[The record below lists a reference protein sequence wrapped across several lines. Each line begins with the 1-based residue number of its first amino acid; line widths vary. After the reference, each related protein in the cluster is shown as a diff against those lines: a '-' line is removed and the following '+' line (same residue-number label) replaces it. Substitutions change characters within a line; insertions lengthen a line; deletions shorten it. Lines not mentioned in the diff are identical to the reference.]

1 METLIKDITYGIRT
15 LIKSPGFTVVAV
27 LALTLG
33 IGANT
38 AIFSVVNSVLLRP
51 LPYSDPS
58 RLMQLWEASAS
69 RGRKE
74 IPASYPNF
82 ADWRDQNHVFE
93 QVVAYTDWSFNL
105 TGSGEP
111 ERIRSA
117 IVSPAFFSILGIN
130 PIRGR
135 VFLSGEDEKG
145 KDLVVVISESLWQRR
160 FNSDPN
166 IVGRSLNLD
175 DKSFVVLGVIS
186 RGVQAPL
193 MSDEI
198 ELWAPV
204 SLASGATN
212 RFGHYLNVIARL
224 KPETTQ
230 QQAQADMDTIAGR
243 LEQQYPESNRG
254 LSVRVVSLS
263 EQIVGNFR
271 TSLLVM
277 LGAVVFVLLIGTA
290 NVANMLLARAAAR
303 QKEMAI
309 RTALGAGRWRIVRQL
324 LTESTLL
331 SLISG
336 ILGWLVAVWGIDLL
350 VTLGPADL
358 PRVKEVN
365 IDLRV
370 LGFTLAVSVLT
381 GVLFGLLPALQASR
395 PNLNERLKAG
405 GRSATSGLNRQRL
418 RSFLVIS
425 EIALSLVLLVGA
437 GLLIKSFLRL
447 QAVNPGFNP
456 SNVLTMQL
464 DLSGPKYK
472 TGAQVIAFHDQ
483 LLERL
488 KQLPGVQYASAR
500 TSVPIASDASYAYLR
515 FNLEGRASDASDPPV
530 AYYNGVSPDYFQTMM
545 VPLLKGRGFSDRDVR
560 GSPNVGIVNDT
571 LARRYFSDGDAIGKR
586 ISLEDNPKEED
597 WVTIVGVV
605 GDTKPRELRSEPVA
619 ELYMPYK
626 QQPER
631 GMSLMIRYR
640 DSSTGVAAAVRNEV
654 LALDKD
660 QPVYSIR
667 TLDSVLSES
676 VATPRFRTLLL
687 GVFAGVAL
695 ILAGVGIYGVIS
707 YAVSQRTQEIGI
719 RMALG
724 AQAADVLT
732 LVIKGGMT
740 LALIGVALGLAGAFA
755 LTRLMTTLL
764 FGVRPTDVATFAT
777 VSVGLLIVA
786 LFACFIPARRAT
798 KVDPLVALRY
808 E

>member
-1 METLIKDITYGIRT
+1 METLKQDLRYGVRT

-33 IGANT
+33 IAANT

-51 LPYSDPS
+51 LPYSEPG
-58 RLMQLWEASAS
+58 RLMQLWETDSR
-69 RGRKE
+69 RGRND

-82 ADWRDQNHVFE
+82 ADWRSQKHAFE
-93 QVVAYTDWSFNL
+93 EVVAYADWTFNL
-105 TGSGEP
+105 TGAGEP

-117 IVSPAFFSILGIN
+117 IVSSAFFSTLGIK
-130 PIRGR
+130 PIHGR
-135 VFLSGEDEKG
+135 AFLPGEDEPG
-145 KDLVVVISESLWQRR
+145 KDLVAVISESLWQRR

-175 DKSFVVLGVIS
+175 DKTFTVVGVIA

-193 MSDEI
+193 MSDQI
-198 ELWAPV
+198 ELWVPI
-204 SLASGATN
+204 SNGYGFTN
-212 RFGHYLNVIARL
+212 RFAHYLNVVARL
-224 KPETTQ
+224 KPDATL
-230 QQAQADMDTIAGR
+230 QQAQADMNTIAGR
-243 LEQQYPESNRG
+243 LEQQYPEANKGRG
-254 LSVRVVSLS
+254 IRVVSLS

-277 LGAVVFVLLIGTA
+277 FGAVVFVLLIGSA
-290 NVANMLLARAAAR
+290 NVANMSLARAAAR

-324 LTESTLL
+324 LTESVLL
-331 SLISG
+331 SLFSG
-336 ILGWLVAVWGIDLL
+336 TLGLLVAIWGIDLL
-350 VTLGPADL
+350 VALSPADL
-358 PRVKEVN
+358 PRVKEVT

-370 LGFTLAVSVLT
+370 LGFTLAVSLLT
-381 GVLFGLLPALQASR
+381 GILFGLLPALQASR

-405 GRSATSGLNRQRL
+405 GRIAMSGINRQRL
-418 RSFLVIS
+418 RGTLVIA

-456 SNVLTMQL
+456 TNVLTMQI
-464 DLSGPKYK
+464 DLTGPKYK
-472 TGAQVIAFHDQ
+472 TGVQVIAFHNQ

-488 KQLPGVQYASAR
+488 KQLPGVQFASTR
-500 TSVPIASDASYAYLR
+500 SFVPIASDASFAYLR
-515 FNLEGRASDASDPPV
+515 FNLEGRQGDVSEAPPV
-530 AYYNGVSPDYFQTMM
+530 AFYNGVSPDYFQTMM
-545 VPLLKGRGFSDRDVR
+545 IPMLKGRGFNERDVR
-560 GSPNVGIVNDT
+560 GSQNVAIANAT
-571 LARRYFSDGDAIGKR
+571 LARRYFGAEDPLGKR

-597 WVTIVGVV
+597 WITIVGLV

-619 ELYMPYK
+619 ELYMPYN

-631 GMSLMIRYR
+631 GMSLMIRYLGGS
-640 DSSTGVAAAVRNEV
+640 DVAAAVRNEV

-660 QPVYSIR
+660 QPVYGIR
-667 TLDSVLSES
+667 TLDNVLSES
-676 VATPRFRTLLL
+676 VATPRFRTLVL
-687 GVFAGVAL
+687 GIFAGVAL

-707 YAVSQRTQEIGI
+707 YGVSQRTHEIGI

-724 AQAADVLT
+724 AQATDVLK
-732 LVIKGGMT
+732 LVVRGGMT
-740 LALIGVALGLAGAFA
+740 LVLIGVAVGLAGALA
-755 LTRLMTTLL
+755 LTRLLTTLL
-764 FGVRPTDVATFAT
+764 FAVTPTDAATFAT
-777 VSVGLLIVA
+777 VSVGLMVVA